1 MRISDWSSDVCS
13 SDLLPE
19 SGQAMHTLDAFGAQL
34 LWQRVIGEAEADH
47 VLLDVAQAAR
57 LAADADRLIDDWR
70 IDVPPEY
77 ETSDYRRFRVWRRD
91 YRSALT
97 QMELEDSKV
106 AYARIYQAL
115 AAGLLDVDFH
125 PLVLAGLH
133 ELSQPLSLAFDRPGG
148 REGKR

>member
-91 YRSALT
+91 YRAALT
-97 QMELEDSKV
+97 PMDLEDSNV
-106 AYARIYQAL
+106 AYERIYQAL
-115 AAGLLDVDFH
+115 DDGLLDVVFNT
-125 PLVLAGLH
+125 LVLDGLH
-133 ELSQPLSLAFDRPGG
+133 EFYQRLARVLS
-148 REGKR
+148 

>member
-13 SDLLPE
+13 SDLPLSGWLRRLADSLSFLPE

-77 ETSDYRRFRVWRRD
+77 ETSDYWRFRVWRRA
-91 YRSALT
+91 YRADLT
-97 QMELEDSKV
+97 PMELGERHV
-106 AYARIYQAL
+106 A
-115 AAGLLDVDFH
+115 
-125 PLVLAGLH
+125 
-133 ELSQPLSLAFDRPGG
+133 
-148 REGKR
+148 

>member
-1 MRISDWSSDVCS
+1 MAVPDIVPLSGWLRRLADSLSF
-13 SDLLPE
+13 LPE

-70 IDVPPEY
+70 IDVPPDY

-91 YRSALT
+91 YRAAMT
-97 QMELEDSKV
+97 QMVLDDSTV
-106 AYARIYQAL
+106 AYERLYQAL
-115 AAGLLDVDFH
+115 AVGVRDATLTTVERLTT
-125 PLVLAGLH
+125 
-133 ELSQPLSLAFDRPGG
+133 
-148 REGKR
+148 